1 MVKVKI
7 CGLRR
12 KEDIEYANELKPD
25 YVGFVFAKSK
35 RQVEVEQA
43 LYLIRL
49 LDKEIK
55 TVGVFVNEPV
65 ENALKIAQTLNLDV
79 LQFHGDETQ
88 DYIDNF
94 KNFTVWKAIRIK
106 DKEDLEKTKQFKVN
120 SFVFDTLT
128 KNEYG
133 GTGKTFNW
141 KVLKG
146 MELNVPIILAGGLNE
161 NNVEEA
167 IKIVDPYAV
176 DVSSGVETEGYK
188 DFKKLK
194 SFIEKVRGIR

>member
-43 LYLIRL
+43 LYLISF

-65 ENALKIAQTLNLDV
+65 ENVLKIAQTLNLDV

-88 DYIDNF
+88 DYVDNF

-106 DKEDLEKTKQFKVN
+106 DKEDLEKTKEFRVN

-133 GTGKTFNW
+133 GTGKPFNW
-141 KVLKG
+141 EVLKG
-146 MELNVPIILAGGLNE
+146 FELNVPIILAGGLNE

-167 IKIVDPYAV
+167 IRIVSPYGV

-188 DFKKLK
+188 DFKKMK

>member
-1 MVKVKI
+1 LVKVKI

-35 RQVEVEQA
+35 RQIE
-43 LYLIRL
+43 
-49 LDKEIK
+49 

>member
-1 MVKVKI
+1 LVKVKI

-35 RQVEVEQA
+35 RQIEVEQA
-43 LYLIRL
+43 LYLISF

-106 DKEDLEKTKQFKVN
+106 DKEDLEKTKEFKVN

>member
-12 KEDIEYANELKPD
+12 KEDIKYANELKPD

-35 RQVEVEQA
+35 RQIEVEQA
-43 LYLIRL
+43 LDLISL

-106 DKEDLEKTKQFKVN
+106 DKEDLEKTKEFKVN

-141 KVLKG
+141 EVLKE

-188 DFKKLK
+188 DFKKMK

>member
-35 RQVEVEQA
+35 RQIEVEQA
-43 LYLIRL
+43 LYLISF

-106 DKEDLEKTKQFKVN
+106 DKEDLEKTKEFKVN

-141 KVLKG
+141 EVLKE

>member
-1 MVKVKI
+1 LVKVKI

-35 RQVEVEQA
+35 RQIEVEQA
-43 LYLIRL
+43 LDLISL

-106 DKEDLEKTKQFKVN
+106 DKEDLEKTKEFKVN

-188 DFKKLK
+188 DFKKMK

>member
-1 MVKVKI
+1 LVKVKI

-35 RQVEVEQA
+35 RQIEVEQA
-43 LYLIRL
+43 LDLISL

>member
-12 KEDIEYANELKPD
+12 KEDIEYANQLKPD

-35 RQVEVEQA
+35 RQVEIEQA
-43 LYLIRL
+43 LYLISL

-55 TVGVFVNEPV
+55 TVGVFVDEPV
-65 ENALKIAQTLNLDV
+65 ENVLKIAQTLNLDV

-106 DKEDLEKTKQFKVN
+106 DKEDLEKTKVFRVN

-141 KVLKG
+141 EVLKG
-146 MELNVPIILAGGLNE
+146 FELNVPIILAGGLNE

-167 IKIVDPYAV
+167 IKIVNPYAV

-188 DFKKLK
+188 DFKKMK

>member
-49 LDKEIK
+49 LDKEVK

-106 DKEDLEKTKQFKVN
+106 DKEDLEKTKEFKVN

-133 GTGKTFNW
+133 GTGKTFNCE
-141 KVLKG
+141 VLKG
-146 MELNVPIILAGGLNE
+146 IELNVPIILAGGLNE

-167 IKIVDPYAV
+167 IKIVNPYAV

-188 DFKKLK
+188 DFKKMK

>member
-35 RQVEVEQA
+35 RQIEVEQA
-43 LYLIRL
+43 LDLISL

-141 KVLKG
+141 EVLKG
-146 MELNVPIILAGGLNE
+146 FELNVPIILAGGLNE

-167 IKIVDPYAV
+167 IRIVNPYAV

>member
-35 RQVEVEQA
+35 RQIEVEQA
-43 LYLIRL
+43 LYLISF

-106 DKEDLEKTKQFKVN
+106 DKEDLEKTKEFKVN

-141 KVLKG
+141 EVLKG
-146 MELNVPIILAGGLNE
+146 FELNVPIILAGGLNE

-188 DFKKLK
+188 DFKKMK

>member
-1 MVKVKI
+1 LVKVKI

-35 RQVEVEQA
+35 RQIEVEQA
-43 LYLIRL
+43 LDLISL

-106 DKEDLEKTKQFKVN
+106 DKEDLEKTKEFKVN

>member
-35 RQVEVEQA
+35 RQLEVEQA

-106 DKEDLEKTKQFKVN
+106 DKEDLEKTKEFKVN
-120 SFVFDTLT
+120 SFVFDTMR

-141 KVLKG
+141 EVLKG
-146 MELNVPIILAGGLNE
+146 IELNVPIILAGGLNE

-167 IKIVDPYAV
+167 IKIVNPYAV

-188 DFKKLK
+188 DFKKIK

>member
-43 LYLIRL
+43 LYLISL
-49 LDKEIK
+49 LDREIK

-65 ENALKIAQTLNLDV
+65 GNALKIAQTLNLDV

-106 DKEDLEKTKQFKVN
+106 DKEDLEKTKEFRAN

-141 KVLKG
+141 EVLKG
-146 MELNVPIILAGGLNE
+146 IELNVPIILAGGLNE

-167 IKIVDPYAV
+167 IKIVNPYAV

-188 DFKKLK
+188 DFKKMK

>member
-1 MVKVKI
+1 LVKVKI

-35 RQVEVEQA
+35 RQIEVEQA
-43 LYLIRL
+43 LDLISL

-106 DKEDLEKTKQFKVN
+106 DKEDLEKTKEFKVN

-141 KVLKG
+141 EVLKG
-146 MELNVPIILAGGLNE
+146 FELNVPIILAGGLNE

-167 IKIVDPYAV
+167 IRIVNPYAV

-188 DFKKLK
+188 DFKKMK

>member
-35 RQVEVEQA
+35 RQIEVEQA
-43 LYLIRL
+43 LDLISL

-106 DKEDLEKTKQFKVN
+106 DKEDLEKTKEFKVN

-141 KVLKG
+141 EVLKG

-167 IKIVDPYAV
+167 IRIVNPYAV

>member
-35 RQVEVEQA
+35 RQIEVEQA
-43 LYLIRL
+43 LDLISL

-106 DKEDLEKTKQFKVN
+106 DKEDLEKTKEFKVN

-141 KVLKG
+141 EVLKE

>member
-1 MVKVKI
+1 LVKVKI

-43 LYLIRL
+43 LYLISL

-106 DKEDLEKTKQFKVN
+106 DKEDLEKTKEFRVN

-141 KVLKG
+141 EVLKG
-146 MELNVPIILAGGLNE
+146 FELNVPIILAGGLNE

-167 IKIVDPYAV
+167 IRIVNSYAV

-188 DFKKLK
+188 DFKKMK

>member
-1 MVKVKI
+1 LVKVKI

-43 LYLIRL
+43 LYLISL

-106 DKEDLEKTKQFKVN
+106 DKEDLEKTKEFKVN

-141 KVLKG
+141 EVLKEI
-146 MELNVPIILAGGLNE
+146 ELNVPIILAGGLNE

-188 DFKKLK
+188 DFKKMK

>member
-1 MVKVKI
+1 LVKVKI

-35 RQVEVEQA
+35 RQIEVEQA
-43 LYLIRL
+43 LYLISF

>member
-106 DKEDLEKTKQFKVN
+106 DKEDLEKTKEFKVN

-141 KVLKG
+141 EVLKG
-146 MELNVPIILAGGLNE
+146 FELNVPIILAGGLNE

-167 IKIVDPYAV
+167 IKIVNPYAV

-188 DFKKLK
+188 DFKKMK

>member
-1 MVKVKI
+1 LVKVKI

-35 RQVEVEQA
+35 RQIEVEQA
-43 LYLIRL
+43 LDLISL

-106 DKEDLEKTKQFKVN
+106 DKEDLEKTKEFKVN

-141 KVLKG
+141 EVLKG

-188 DFKKLK
+188 DFKKMK

>member
-35 RQVEVEQA
+35 RQIEVEQA
-43 LYLIRL
+43 LDLISL

-106 DKEDLEKTKQFKVN
+106 DKEDLEKTKEFKVN

-141 KVLKG
+141 EVLKG
-146 MELNVPIILAGGLNE
+146 FELNVPIILAGGLNE

-188 DFKKLK
+188 DFKKMK

>member
-12 KEDIEYANELKPD
+12 KEDIEYTNELKPD

-106 DKEDLEKTKQFKVN
+106 DKEDLEKTKEFKVN
-120 SFVFDTLT
+120 SFVFDTFT

-141 KVLKG
+141 EVLKG
-146 MELNVPIILAGGLNE
+146 FELNVPIILAGGLNE

-167 IKIVDPYAV
+167 IRIVNPYAV

-188 DFKKLK
+188 DLKKMK

>member
-35 RQVEVEQA
+35 RQIEVEQA
-43 LYLIRL
+43 LDLISL

-106 DKEDLEKTKQFKVN
+106 DKEDLEKTKEFKVN

-141 KVLKG
+141 EVLKG
-146 MELNVPIILAGGLNE
+146 FELNVPIILAGGLNE

>member
-35 RQVEVEQA
+35 RQIEVEQA
-43 LYLIRL
+43 LDLISL

-106 DKEDLEKTKQFKVN
+106 DKEDLEKTKEFKVN

-141 KVLKG
+141 EVLKG
-146 MELNVPIILAGGLNE
+146 FELNVPIILAGGLNE

-167 IKIVDPYAV
+167 IRIINPYAV

-188 DFKKLK
+188 DFKKMK

>member
-1 MVKVKI
+1 LVKVKI

-35 RQVEVEQA
+35 RQIEVEQA
-43 LYLIRL
+43 LDLISL

-106 DKEDLEKTKQFKVN
+106 DKEDLEKTKEFKVN

-141 KVLKG
+141 EVLKE

-188 DFKKLK
+188 DFKKMK

>member
-35 RQVEVEQA
+35 RQIEVEQA
-43 LYLIRL
+43 LDLISL

>member
-43 LYLIRL
+43 LYLISL

-106 DKEDLEKTKQFKVN
+106 DKEDLEKTKEFRVN

-141 KVLKG
+141 EVLKG
-146 MELNVPIILAGGLNE
+146 FELNVPIILAGGLNE

-167 IKIVDPYAV
+167 IRIVNPYAV

-188 DFKKLK
+188 DFKKMK

>member
-35 RQVEVEQA
+35 RQIEVEQA
-43 LYLIRL
+43 LYLISF

>member
-35 RQVEVEQA
+35 RQIEVEQA
-43 LYLIRL
+43 LDLISL

-188 DFKKLK
+188 DFKKMK

>member
-106 DKEDLEKTKQFKVN
+106 DKEDLEKTKEFKVN
-120 SFVFDTLT
+120 SFVFDTFT

-141 KVLKG
+141 EVLKG
-146 MELNVPIILAGGLNE
+146 FELNVPIILAGGLNE

-167 IKIVDPYAV
+167 IRIVNPYAV

-188 DFKKLK
+188 DFKKMK

>member
-35 RQVEVEQA
+35 RQIEVEQA
-43 LYLIRL
+43 LDLISL

-141 KVLKG
+141 EVLKG
-146 MELNVPIILAGGLNE
+146 FELNVPIILAGGLNE